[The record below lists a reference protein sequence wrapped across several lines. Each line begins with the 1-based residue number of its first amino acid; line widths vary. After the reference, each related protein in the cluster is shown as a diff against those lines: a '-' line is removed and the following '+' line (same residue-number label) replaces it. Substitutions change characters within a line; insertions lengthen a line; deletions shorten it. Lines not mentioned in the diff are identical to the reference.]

1 MTVPESEG
9 MQQGKSTLKLQA
21 DRIKR
26 HMKMRKLLFV
36 LLLAIIATSQASAQ
50 IYSLP
55 YTQDFENGLQGWST
69 SNTPCGLINDASQSH
84 LGEHCYKYCGLT
96 DGSTGNQLFLF
107 SPNLG
112 SLNADTVRVTFYA
125 RGGANVSIM
134 RIDNTPGSIPF
145 AWVETTTQEWQQYTV
160 AVPTGRT
167 SVLPFIMFY
176 SNASSAQ
183 PLWIDDIMLTYVEH
197 DVVDG
202 NASMFSRLDAGG
214 HLLYYGIT
222 SDTTVSVVSHPS
234 NWQLQGD
241 IVIPPSVIR
250 QGNTYTVT
258 AIGDDAFNGSS
269 ITSIVLP
276 ATIDAIGNY
285 AFFGC
290 YSLTTCAIPEGV
302 RSIGAYAFAYCGNT
316 SIYIPSTVED
326 ISTVAFHGMP
336 NVGTVTVSADN
347 THYMAADNVLF
358 DFNQAVLIFYAP
370 QKPNTHYDIPA
381 TVSFVMS
388 FYDCDNL
395 TSVSIPTS
403 VDQLFGFEYCDGLTE
418 INIPANV
425 SYVGT
430 ICRNSSL
437 TAINVADGNPY
448 YCDIDGVLFDKQ
460 ATLLKSYPPAKVG
473 ATYTI
478 PNTVNTIGWQAFL
491 RCSNLTTAVI
501 PESVETI
508 QNAAFS
514 EASIPSLDIPSSV
527 TYIEYNAFYNIFN
540 INYTGSAT
548 YDEWDPFWGAKHMNL
563 PFYAED
569 SLYYTS
575 SAKDTVVGCHPYL
588 HSAVLPESVSVIADS
603 AFFNLPQLSS
613 VALPDGL
620 EKIGMMAFAWD
631 HGLTEVTIPHNVKYI
646 GDNAFWWD
654 TNLVVLNF
662 NADSCTTMCIG
673 WHNDG
678 QFYPV
683 FIGCDNLATINIG
696 ANVKHIPDFAFSYCG
711 GLMGTLTIPDA
722 VTAIGEY
729 AFYYNGISNDS
740 LHIVIGS
747 SVKTI
752 GDYAFYRYDHL
763 ASVTSRNPV
772 PPTIQSST
780 FLVYEHIPLTVPCG
794 SRDAYIAKPLWKE
807 FELYGSGIF
816 EDCDGIDD
824 NDDDNTVNVYAQ
836 NGCIIIAS
844 DGQSTPQESYVY
856 SIDGRLV
863 ARGYKT
869 AFNVPAS
876 GVYIVRVGNQATRKV
891 VVIK

>member
-36 LLLAIIATSQASAQ
+36 LLLAIIATSQAWAQ

-69 SNTPCGLINDASQSH
+69 SNTPCGLIDDASQSH
-84 LGEHCYKYCGLT
+84 AGEHCYKFCGLT

-107 SPNLG
+107 TPNLG
-112 SLNADTVRVTFYA
+112 SLDADTVQVTFYA

-134 RIDNTPGSIPF
+134 RIDNTPGSVPF
-145 AWVETTTQEWQQYTV
+145 TWVETTTQEWQQYTV

-202 NASMFSRLDAGG
+202 NTSMFSRLDAGG
-214 HLLYYGIT
+214 HLLYYSIT
-222 SDTTVSVVSHPS
+222 SDTTVSVAYHST
-234 NWQLQGD
+234 NWRLEGD
-241 IVIPPSVIR
+241 IVIPQSVVH
-250 QGNTYTVT
+250 QGTTYTVT
-258 AIGDDAFNGSS
+258 AIGDDAFEGSS
-269 ITSIVLP
+269 ITSVVLP
-276 ATIDAIGNY
+276 ATIEAIGYN
-285 AFFGC
+285 AFQGC
-290 YSLTTCAIPEGV
+290 QNLTTCALPEGLQ
-302 RSIGAYAFAYCGNT
+302 SIESLAFGNSGLT
-316 SIYIPSTVED
+316 SIHIPSTVEY
-326 ISTVAFHGMP
+326 INTHAFIGSP
-336 NVGTVTVSADN
+336 NVGSVTVAAGNSY
-347 THYMAADNVLF
+347 YMAVDNVLF
-358 DFNQAVLIFYAP
+358 DINQTVLYFYAP
-370 QKPNTHYDIPA
+370 QKPDTHYDIPA
-381 TVSFVMS
+381 TVTLVVSL
-388 FYDCDNL
+388 YECDNL
-395 TSVSIPTS
+395 TSISIPAS
-403 VDQLFGFEYCDGLTE
+403 VEIFYQIVDCDGLTE
-418 INIPANV
+418 LNFPA
-425 SYVGT
+425 SITYIGD
-430 ICRNSSL
+430 IFRNASL
-437 TAINVADGNPY
+437 AAINVAANNLY

-460 ATLLKSYPPAKVG
+460 ATLLRVYPPAKAG
-473 ATYTI
+473 ASYTI

-514 EASIPSLDIPSSV
+514 EASIPSLNIPSSV
-527 TYIEYNAFYNIFN
+527 TTIDYNAFYNVFN

-548 YDEWDPFWGAKHMNL
+548 YYDWDPLWGAKHINL
-563 PFYAED
+563 SFYAED
-569 SLYYTS
+569 SLYYAS
-575 SAKDTVVGCHPYL
+575 SSKDTVVGCHPYL

-683 FIGCDNLATINIG
+683 FINCDNLATINIG
-696 ANVKHIPDFAFSYCG
+696 TNVKHIPDFAFSYCG

-722 VTAIGEY
+722 VTTIGTY
-729 AFYYNGISNDS
+729 AFYYNNLSSDS

-772 PPTIQSST
+772 PPAIQSST

-794 SRDAYIAKPLWKE
+794 SRDAYIAKPLWNE
-807 FELYGSGIF
+807 FEFYGSGIL

-824 NDDDNTVNVYAQ
+824 TDDDNTVNVYAQ